1 MVQMA
6 ERVRQQSG
14 VDVSNEAPGFTEED
28 DEPIDLD

>member
-6 ERVRQQSG
+6 EKVREVSG
-14 VDVSNEAPGFTEED
+14 VGQANEAPAFTEED